1 MYVLMYVLMYVC
13 MYACCMHASMYACVD
28 VWMYVCM
35 YECMYVCMYVCTIT
49 NSYCSHYSFNCTI
62 VSCEMVSLD
71 SIGPTEV
78 AEAAAAVLGGYLLAQ
93 FAVYWC
99 GHRNV
104 LSLPPHYHLDCIHS
118 ISFFRSLSLSSRRMQ
133 YVSAGLI
140 AGIPARSKGVK

>member
-1 MYVLMYVLMYVC
+1 MYV
-13 MYACCMHASMYACVD
+13 
-28 VWMYVCM
+28 
-35 YECMYVCMYVCTIT
+35 CMYVCMYVYTIT
-49 NSYCSHYSFNCTI
+49 NSYNSHYPCNSRT

-104 LSLPPHYHLDCIHS
+104 LSFPLPTTWTVFIPFLSLPPSLIHS
-118 ISFFRSLSLSSRRMQ
+118 LTITLIVLFPSRAGECSMCPRGSSRASPPDPK
-133 YVSAGLI
+133 VSNSFCLCMC
-140 AGIPARSKGVK
+140 VCVHT